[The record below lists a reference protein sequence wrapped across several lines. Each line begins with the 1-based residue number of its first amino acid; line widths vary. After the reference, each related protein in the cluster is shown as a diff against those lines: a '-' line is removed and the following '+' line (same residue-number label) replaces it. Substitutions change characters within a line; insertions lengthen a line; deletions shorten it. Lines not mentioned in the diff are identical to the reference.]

1 MSRTF
6 TLSRR
11 IIPLAGGYS
20 FVGEG
25 GKFIGE
31 LSKEVRMAERQ
42 EKSNPSVVLSTNM
55 GDIRIELF
63 AAQAPVTTKN
73 FLDYASEGFY
83 DGLIFHRVIPG
94 FMVQGGGFDR
104 QMKQKATKSPIKN
117 EAANGLKNRVGS
129 IAMARTSVVD
139 SATAQFFINVKDNT
153 FLDHR
158 NTSSDGFGYA
168 VFGHVAEGM
177 DVVQKIEQVKTASR
191 GSYQD
196 VPVEPV
202 VIHSVRVENK
212 EH

>member
-1 MSRTF
+1 
-6 TLSRR
+6 
-11 IIPLAGGYS
+11 
-20 FVGEG
+20 VGEG

-196 VPVEPV
+196 VPVEAV
-202 VIHSVRVENK
+202 VIHSVRVDGQEI
-212 EH
+212 